1 MTSGV
6 VNVVSTAT
14 RKADF
19 SAVRRHGSA
28 QRVPWLSKFQSGAA
42 FVDMMRKTGSYTRQQ
57 LVGDSPALLNP
68 PHIVAEL
75 EQAAQLLRSM
85 PAPRIPRTIA
95 RPKAKHHLRGQQQHL
110 AFVRQLPCVA
120 CGKAAP
126 SEAAHVRTG
135 TDGGV
140 GAKPGNRYAVPLCTA
155 CHARQHRIGELSFWS
170 ARRIDPL
177 NVALRLWTVSGDIKA
192 GERTVFRA
200 RQQIDLSKA

>member
-1 MTSGV
+1 M
-6 VNVVSTAT
+6 
-14 RKADF
+14 
-19 SAVRRHGSA
+19 
-28 QRVPWLSKFQSGAA
+28 PAA
-42 FVDMMRKTGSYTRQQ
+42 RISRTVTGSK
-57 LVGDSPALLNP
+57 LKPD
-68 PHIVAEL
+68 
-75 EQAAQLLRSM
+75 LR
-85 PAPRIPRTIA
+85 RRV
-95 RPKAKHHLRGQQQHL
+95 RHL

-120 CGKAAP
+120 CGKVAP

-140 GAKPGNRYAVPLCTA
+140 GVKPADRYTVPLCAA

-200 RQQIDLSKA
+200 RQQIALAKAFGRGAPWR